1 MTDCAT
7 VFMFTFHRQTEI
19 GGIEP
24 VSVGYTSVSVSV
36 SLSLSCFVV
45 VVDIRTERK
54 LCHPSSAGSEHG
66 TARLGIVLGSN

>member
-36 SLSLSCFVV
+36 SVSVSLVLLLQGS
-45 VVDIRTERK
+45 VDEMPEIFKEEV
-54 LCHPSSAGSEHG
+54 S
-66 TARLGIVLGSN
+66 